1 MQNLFFHYDHN
12 IYELEAAGK
21 LQEAG
26 SRTAGSRR
34 EKKAPTPKD
43 KQQKAWRRLP
53 GAARR
58 QSRS

>member
-1 MQNLFFHYDHN
+1 MFFHYDHN
-12 IYELEAAGK
+12 IYELEVAGK

-43 KQQKAWRRLP
+43 KQDRK
-53 GAARR
+53 
-58 QSRS
+58 SVV